1 MKDFTSMNS
10 SQRAFET
17 KRALCLAEK
26 EYYKNRQDVIMSMK
40 QMNRLP
46 DSLSNYELVYDS
58 ETGQISAEPVRSY
71 RKGRVYFTS
80 KEEAY
85 ACLIAV
91 GEDRIRTYYFGVRE
105 RSMHVKH
112 FDGVK

>member
-1 MKDFTSMNS
+1 MKDLTTGNS

-26 EYYKNRQDVIMSMK
+26 EYDKNRQNVIHSMK

-46 DSLSNYELVYDS
+46 DSLSHYELVYDP
-58 ETGQISAEPVRSY
+58 ETGQISAERVKTY
-71 RKGRVYFTS
+71 QKGRPYFTS

-85 ACLIAV
+85 ACLITV

-105 RSMHVKH
+105 RNM
-112 FDGVK
+112 GC

>member
-1 MKDFTSMNS
+1 MKESVTRTS
-10 SQRAFET
+10 SQRAFAA

-26 EYYKNRQDVIMSMK
+26 EYDKNRQNVINSMK

-46 DSLSNYELVYDS
+46 DSLSNYELVYDP
-58 ETGQISAEPVRSY
+58 ETGQISAAPVRVY
-71 RKGRVYFTS
+71 QKGLPYFTS

-91 GEDRIRTYYFGVRE
+91 GEDRIRTYYFGIRE
-105 RSMHVKH
+105 RSM
-112 FDGVK
+112 GC

>member
-1 MKDFTSMNS
+1 MKDLATGNS

-26 EYYKNRQDVIMSMK
+26 EYDKNRQDVIRSMRRMS
-40 QMNRLP
+40 RLP
-46 DSLSNYELVYDS
+46 DSMSSYELVYDS
-58 ETGQISAEPVRSY
+58 ETGQIHAQRIKTY
-71 RKGRVYFTS
+71 QKDRVYFIS

-91 GEDRIRTYYFGVRE
+91 GEDRIRAYYFGIQE
-105 RSMHVKH
+105 RSKPC
-112 FDGVK
+112 